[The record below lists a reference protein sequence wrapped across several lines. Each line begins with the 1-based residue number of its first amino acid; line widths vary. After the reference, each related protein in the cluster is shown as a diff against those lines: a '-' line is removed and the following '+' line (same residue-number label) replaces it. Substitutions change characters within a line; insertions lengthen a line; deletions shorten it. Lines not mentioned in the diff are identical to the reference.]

1 MNKGLMLAAF
11 AVLLLGS
18 AFAIPQNSSAS
29 AGTTGNY
36 TRQIAAAGSVYI
48 EGGNVTETNVS
59 RAGST
64 EKWGAF
70 YGNVTAGLAL
80 AQSDTA
86 APVYTWAWDLTNGG
100 EVCASTGSAF
110 VWAAVLPTTAS
121 FIDALWSFVPGD
133 VDSANNTFNDA
144 TANYAFAGDGSGT
157 TTGVFTYDDVGA
169 DTWETFAVNESASPA
184 SKDDVAFCVNI
195 SATNDRWDAVT
206 GGYQLM
212 VATNETANTFE
223 RYYFYVELNA

>member
-18 AFAIPQNSSAS
+18 AFAIPQNSSAT

-36 TRQIAAAGSVYI
+36 TRQIDAAGSVYI

-80 AQSDTA
+80 AQSATA
-86 APVYTWAWDLTNGG
+86 APVYTWAWSLANGG

-110 VWAAVLPTTAS
+110 VWAAVVPTTAS
-121 FIDALWSFVPGD
+121 FIDALWSFVPAD

-157 TTGVFTYDDVGA
+157 TTGVLTYNNESTGV
-169 DTWETFAVNESASPA
+169 WETFAVNESASPA

-195 SATNDRWDAVT
+195 SSSLARWDAVV